1 MRIAIT
7 TPSGHIGSKVTEL
20 LLDAKADLVLLTR
33 DPSKVKSFSSQ
44 GVPVLLG
51 SPDDAAF
58 VTTATKGVDVLF
70 WVTPPNYTSTDYREF
85 QRRCGRAA
93 VQAIQANRIS
103 RIVNLS
109 SIGAHLGSG
118 TGPVNG
124 LYDVEK
130 MLDAVSRNVTHLR
143 PGYFFENY
151 LMQIESIRSSNSI
164 FLPVSGSRRLPMI
177 ATRDIAQVAAER
189 LLEPTWAGRSV
200 RGLQGPRD
208 LSFDEA
214 AELISRSTG
223 LKIRHVKVPED
234 AVRQHL
240 MGAGLSDNVTGLL
253 LEMYRAI
260 ESGTMKPAEVRT
272 TATTT
277 PTTLDVFAREAIAPM
292 VVPVHAGV

>member
-20 LLDAKADLVLLTR
+20 LLEAQADLVLLTR
-33 DPSKVKSFSSQ
+33 NPSKVERFSSR
-44 GVPVLLG
+44 GVPVLVG
-51 SPDDAAF
+51 SLDDAAF
-58 VTTATKGVDVLF
+58 VTAATKKVDALL
-70 WVTPPNYTSTDYREF
+70 WVTPPNYASPDLRDF

-93 VQAIQANRIS
+93 AQAIQANRIS

-118 TGPVNG
+118 VGPVSG

-130 MLDAVSRNVTHLR
+130 MLDTVSRDITHLR

-151 LMQIESIRSSNSI
+151 LMQVESIRESNSL
-164 FLPVSGSRRLPMI
+164 FLPVSGSRRIPMI
-177 ATRDIAQVAAER
+177 ATRDIAQVAAQR
-189 LLEPTWAGRSV
+189 LLNTTWTGRSV

-214 AELISRSTG
+214 AELISRGTG
-223 LKIRHVKVPED
+223 LKIRHVKVPEG
-234 AVRQHL
+234 AARQHL
-240 MGAGLSDNVTGLL
+240 MGVGLSSNVTDLL

-272 TATTT
+272 TSTTT
-277 PTTLDVFAREAIAPM
+277 PTTLDKFALEVIAPM
-292 VVPVHAGV
+292 VTPVHVGA